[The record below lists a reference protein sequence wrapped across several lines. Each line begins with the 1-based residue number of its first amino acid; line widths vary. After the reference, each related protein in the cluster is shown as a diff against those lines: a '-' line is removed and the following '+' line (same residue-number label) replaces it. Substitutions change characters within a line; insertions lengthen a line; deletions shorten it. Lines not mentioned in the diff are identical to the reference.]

1 MAITSIKTGSSFT
14 NLVKYDNFLGPNSA
28 YIPPSFESIAS
39 ASPAGSSTTTFSS
52 ISGSYKSL
60 QIRINGIIPTGTSN
74 SILIQ
79 FNGDTATN
87 YSFHQLYGNNGT
99 AGAAGSAS
107 TTYMV
112 ASGYPYGSA
121 VDSYP
126 TGAIVDIHDYAS
138 TTKNKTIRSFS
149 GWEHNAATTG
159 EVCLHSGLW
168 RNTAAV
174 TSIRVWSSV
183 NFGTGTSIALY
194 GIK

>member
-1 MAITSIKTGSSFT
+1 MTLTSFKRSSINDDT
-14 NLVKYDNFLGPNSA
+14 RYVNMLVGNSA
-28 YIPPSFESIAS
+28 YLPPSYESIAS
-39 ASPAGSSTTTFSS
+39 ASPAGASTTTFSS

-79 FNGDTATN
+79 FNGDTAAN

-99 AGAAGSAS
+99 AGANGSPG

-168 RNTAAV
+168 LNTAAV
-174 TSIRVWSSV
+174 TSIRVFSSV